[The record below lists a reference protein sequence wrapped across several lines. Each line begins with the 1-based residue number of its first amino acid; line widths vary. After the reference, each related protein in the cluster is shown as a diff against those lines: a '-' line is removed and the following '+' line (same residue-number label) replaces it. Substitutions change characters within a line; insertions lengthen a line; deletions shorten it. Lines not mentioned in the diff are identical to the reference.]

1 MDTKRSSS
9 RGRLLGGVVVLML
22 AGCMTPGPAIPKR
35 EILPMPAPE
44 TASPSVTWPASRWWS
59 DWGPPELSGLIDRAL
74 AGSPSMAIVQ
84 ARLDQA
90 RFAVASASA
99 AGSPRLNLGADLLDT
114 RFSEN
119 GLVPASLAG
128 RTVWSSSVLFNG
140 SWELDL
146 FDRQRHLVDAAV
158 GELRA
163 SQADAQAAQVLL
175 ATQVAAS
182 YVGLARLIEL
192 RALSTQ
198 SVSQFDQALALVS
211 QRVAAGLDTQVEQRQ
226 AQTAAAQ
233 ARAEQLAVDELILR
247 QRHALAELTG
257 QRPDALDALTPALF
271 SVTGLGLPDELPADL
286 VGRRADLVAQRWR
299 VESALSGIEVKRSDF
314 YPSVNLIGFVGLSS
328 LGLDRLID
336 LGSRT
341 HGVGPAFRLPI
352 FDGGALQSRLSAS
365 EAGANAAIEAYNA
378 TLLKALREV
387 RDEVVSIRS
396 IHDQSRAQ
404 SDALKAA
411 QAAQSLAIERYRA
424 GLGNYLTVLT
434 VQNALI
440 TQQRAMT
447 ELRARALSSELMLVR
462 ALGGGFQE
470 EPESRPRAQAAQAA
484 ALGLASSSPK
494 APMR

>member
-1 MDTKRSSS
+1 MDTDWSGG
-9 RGRLLGGVVVLML
+9 RGRLLACLVVLL
-22 AGCMTPGPAIPKR
+22 AGCMTQGPPIPRR
-35 EILPMPAPE
+35 EFIPLPAQP
-44 TASPSVTWPASRWWS
+44 TVSSTVTWPVSRWWS
-59 DWGPPELSGLIDRAL
+59 DWGPSELAELIDRAL
-74 AGSPSMAIVQ
+74 AGAPSMAIAQ

-99 AGSPRLNLGADLLDT
+99 VGAPRMNVGADLLDT

-128 RTVWSSSVLFNG
+128 RTIWSNSVLLNG

-146 FDRQRHLVDAAV
+146 FDRQRHTLDSAL

-175 ATQVAAS
+175 ATQVAS
-182 YVGLARLIEL
+182 GYISLARLIEL
-192 RALSTQ
+192 RVLAAQ

-211 QRVAAGLDTQVEQRQ
+211 QRVAAGLDTRVEQRQ
-226 AQTAAAQ
+226 AETASAQ
-233 ARAEQLAVDELILR
+233 ARAERLALDELIIR

-257 QRPDALDALTPALF
+257 QRPDALDSLTPALF
-271 SVTGLGLPDELPADL
+271 SVPGLGLPDELPADL

-299 VESALSGIEVKRSDF
+299 VEAALSGIEMTRSGF
-314 YPSVNLIGFVGLSS
+314 YPSINLIGFVGLSS

-341 HGVGPAFRLPI
+341 HAVGPAFRLPI
-352 FDGGALQSRLSAS
+352 FDGGALKARLRSG
-365 EAGANAAIEAYNA
+365 EAAANAAIEAYNA

-396 IHDQSRAQ
+396 IQDQARAQ
-404 SDALKAA
+404 NDALRAA
-411 QAAQSLAIERYRA
+411 QAAHALAIERYRA

-434 VQNALI
+434 VQNTLI
-440 TQQRAMT
+440 AQQRAMT
-447 ELRARALSSELMLVR
+447 DLRARALSSELMLVR
-462 ALGGGFQE
+462 ALGGGFKE
-470 EPESRPRAQAAQAA
+470 DPETRLRAVIVEPT
-484 ALGLASSSPK
+484 LLAEPASK
-494 APMR
+494 AVGPMR